1 MRVINDEIKLEYI
14 KKKKIRVKI
23 ITSTINNE
31 YVFTNSAN
39 FSASTIIK
47 FEYDELLFFMNSL

>member
-14 KKKKIRVKI
+14 KKKIRVKI